1 MSRSPANTPGARI
14 IEDYTDVSGIKF
26 PTKRRIFA
34 RQSDGSFS
42 IDPLVVSIG
51 LSNIRLS

>member
-42 IDPLVVSIG
+42 IDPLVVSID